1 MPTAARKRKRAG
13 DADTANN
20 NTGCSSSGNN
30 NQLPQ
35 QPTHEASNN
44 ASSNTLQNPGQG
56 SDSPRDGTQNPV
68 APGAEYTSRRRITQ
82 RLPDDPEHLL
92 DDRDISA
99 ANLSW
104 TAREEGEDINPRT
117 GERWL
122 YPKRKRAKG
131 EGSNLED
138 FREEIEERTR
148 NGQGCKAIAE
158 ILIEKGV
165 DTSAR
170 AVSGQRTKWGL
181 RQRVRLL

>member
-1 MPTAARKRKRAG
+1 MPTAARKRKLAG
-13 DADTANN
+13 DADIVNKN
-20 NTGCSSSGNN
+20 VGSSSGIN
-30 NQLPQ
+30 NQLPE
-35 QPTHEASNN
+35 QPTHEALNN
-44 ASSNTLQNPGQG
+44 ASSNTLQSAGQG
-56 SDSPRDGTQNPV
+56 SESPRDGAPNPV
-68 APGAEYTSRRRITQ
+68 APSAEYTSQRRITR
-82 RLPDDPEHLL
+82 RLPDEPEHLL
-92 DDRDISA
+92 NSRDISA
-99 ANLSW
+99 VDLSW
-104 TAREEGEDINPRT
+104 DAREEGEDINPRT

-131 EGSNLED
+131 QGSNLDD

>member
-13 DADTANN
+13 DADTVNN
-20 NTGCSSSGNN
+20 DVGSSSGIN

-35 QPTHEASNN
+35 QPTHEALNN

-56 SDSPRDGTQNPV
+56 SEFPRDGALNPV
-68 APGAEYTSRRRITQ
+68 APSAEYTSQGRITR
-82 RLPDDPEHLL
+82 RLPDEPEHLL
-92 DDRDISA
+92 NSRDISA
-99 ANLSW
+99 ADLSW
-104 TAREEGEDINPRT
+104 DALEEGEDINPRT

-122 YPKRKRAKG
+122 YPKRKKAKG
-131 EGSNLED
+131 RGSNLDD